1 MINIIDKKKCSG
13 CSACYNICPKQCIAM
28 DEDSN
33 GFLYPSVDFS
43 RCIDCHLCEKVCPFF
58 YSSNERFPLLTYA
71 AKNSNEKVRINS
83 SSGGIFSSLAKRII
97 LDGGIVYGARF
108 DKDWNVVH
116 ASAETLEELVLF
128 RGSKYLQSDIG
139 KIYIDVRENLN
150 NGRMVLFSGTS
161 CQIAGLKKYL
171 RRDYLNLISVEILCH
186 GVPSPLVWKKYLKGV
201 SASKQVVSVNF
212 RNKDRGW
219 TNYGYNIKIVFD
231 DDSKYLEP
239 SCGTYM
245 TGLTSS
251 LTTRPSCSV
260 CPFKKGKS
268 GADILLGDCW
278 GVWDFC
284 SHFDDNKGVS
294 LVLLYTQKGV
304 ELFTR
309 IDADYCGINYNDA
322 LKFNPAIEKSSSANL
337 DSDSFFRRV
346 KKTSKVKL
354 LMFSYLPVKSKKDV
368 LIHYLCK
375 LLWLFKW

>member
-13 CSACYNICPKQCIAM
+13 CSACYNICPRQCIAM

-212 RNKDRGW
+212 RNS
-219 TNYGYNIKIVFD
+219 N
-231 DDSKYLEP
+231 S
-239 SCGTYM
+239 
-245 TGLTSS
+245 
-251 LTTRPSCSV
+251 
-260 CPFKKGKS
+260 
-268 GADILLGDCW
+268 
-278 GVWDFC
+278 
-284 SHFDDNKGVS
+284 
-294 LVLLYTQKGV
+294 
-304 ELFTR
+304 
-309 IDADYCGINYNDA
+309 
-322 LKFNPAIEKSSSANL
+322 
-337 DSDSFFRRV
+337 
-346 KKTSKVKL
+346 
-354 LMFSYLPVKSKKDV
+354 
-368 LIHYLCK
+368 
-375 LLWLFKW
+375 